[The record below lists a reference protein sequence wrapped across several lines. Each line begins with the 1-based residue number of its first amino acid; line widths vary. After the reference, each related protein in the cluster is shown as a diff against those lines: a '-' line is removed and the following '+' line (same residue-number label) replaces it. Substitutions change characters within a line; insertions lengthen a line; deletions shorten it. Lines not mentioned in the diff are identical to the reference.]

1 MTQVKTC
8 GLTNL
13 QDALIAV
20 EAGAD
25 LLGFIFYPP
34 SPRAVTPERAR
45 AIAEAVRNAG
55 FPVRLVGVFVNE
67 SLEDVRETVSR
78 CGLDYAQLHG
88 AESPR
93 TVAALVDEGI
103 AVIKAFR
110 VRDGVS
116 LGEMARSR
124 ATAYLLDAYV
134 AGKPGGTGCT
144 FDWRLAVQAAS
155 QFPVLLAGGLT
166 PENVA
171 RAVRTVTPWGVDVA
185 SGVEAAPGRKDPD
198 QVRRFVAAV
207 RRVDQGD
214 KPMTLE
220 PT

>member
-1 MTQVKTC
+1 MTQVKIC

-34 SPRAVTPERAR
+34 SPRAVTPARAR
-45 AIAEAVRNAG
+45 AIVETVRNAG
-55 FPVRLVGVFVNE
+55 FPVRLVGVFVDE
-67 SLEDVRETVSR
+67 PPEDVRQTVSR

-93 TVAALVDEGI
+93 EVAALMDDGI

-110 VRDGVS
+110 VRHDVS
-116 LGEMARSR
+116 PGEIARFR

-134 AGKPGGTGCT
+134 AGRPGGAGRT
-144 FDWRLAVQAAS
+144 FDWQLAVQAARLF
-155 QFPVLLAGGLT
+155 QVLLAGGLT
-166 PENVA
+166 PDNVA
-171 RAVRTVTPWGVDVA
+171 QAVRTVHPWGVDVA

-207 RRVDQGD
+207 KRADQGD
-214 KPMTLE
+214 SP
-220 PT
+220 

>member
-1 MTQVKTC
+1 VTRVKIC

-34 SPRAVTPERAR
+34 SPRAVTLERAG
-45 AIAEAVRNAG
+45 AIAETVRNAG
-55 FPVRLVGVFVNE
+55 LPVRLVGVFVDE
-67 SLEDVRETVSR
+67 SLEDVHQVVSH

-88 AESPR
+88 AESPH
-93 TVAALVDEGI
+93 TVAALMDDGI

-110 VRDGVS
+110 VRDDIS
-116 LGEMARSR
+116 QGEIARYR

-134 AGKPGGTGCT
+134 AGQPGGTGRP
-144 FDWRLAVQAAS
+144 FDWQLAVRVAS
-155 QFPVLLAGGLT
+155 RFPVLLAGGLT
-166 PENVA
+166 PNNVA
-171 RAVRTVTPWGVDVA
+171 QAVDTVRPWGVDVA

-207 RRVDQGD
+207 RRADQGQS
-214 KPMTLE
+214 P
-220 PT
+220 